1 MVSKPKETMMFL
13 IVNAANRIGER
24 AALRTMFMA
33 RKRVFV
39 DLLRWD
45 IPVLDGRYE
54 IDQFDDQHARYLILL
69 DAAGRHLASAR
80 LLPTTRPGILDGL
93 YPELADEPLP
103 SGDDVYEITRFC
115 LTPDRPAAERR
126 AIRNQL
132 VTAIARY
139 AIEQGIRCYTGVADL
154 SWSRQ
159 ILDFGWDCR
168 FLGSPK
174 AVGTATLAALRIA
187 IDQHTL
193 DRLAERGVYDEVP
206 AGYEADRAA

>member
-1 MVSKPKETMMFL
+1 MIMYLTVDGS
-13 IVNAANRIGER
+13 NRITER
-24 AALRTMFMA
+24 AALRAMFAA

-54 IDQFDDQHARYLILL
+54 IDQFDDGYARYLIIL

-80 LLPTTRPGILDGL
+80 LLPTMRPGILDSL

-103 SGDDVYEITRFC
+103 TGENVLEITRFC
-115 LTPDRPAAERR
+115 LTPDRTAAERR
-126 AIRNQL
+126 VIRNQL

-139 AIEQGIRCYTGVADL
+139 AIEHGIQVYTGVADL

-159 ILDFGWDCR
+159 ILDFGWDCAL
-168 FLGSPK
+168 LGEPK
-174 AVGTATLAALRIA
+174 AVGTSMLAALKIS
-187 IDQHTL
+187 IDGRTL
-193 DRLAERGVYDEVP
+193 ERLAERGAYAEV
-206 AGYEADRAA
+206 EDRLFTDRAA